1 MMNQVWKLQDTC
13 KCIIWDQTK
22 NLVPIII
29 KVIQQEPLMN
39 TIKVTDQQLE
49 YLRDLVLEAY
59 SNDVTEQKDWDEDS
73 FEGLVDAVCDAE
85 EVK

>member
-1 MMNQVWKLQDTC
+1 MNQEWRLQDTC

-29 KVIQQEPLMN
+29 KVIKQNPTN
-39 TIKVTDQQLE
+39 TLKVTDQQLE

-59 SNDVTEQKDWDEDS
+59 SNDVAEQKEWNEDS
-73 FEGLVDAVCDAE
+73 FEGLVDAICNAQ

>member
-1 MMNQVWKLQDTC
+1 MMNQEWSLQDTC

-49 YLRDLVLEAY
+49 YLRDIVLEAY
-59 SNDVTEQKDWDEDS
+59 SLDVAEQKEWNEDS
-73 FEGLVDAVCDAE
+73 FEGLVDAICNAQ

>member
-1 MMNQVWKLQDTC
+1 
-13 KCIIWDQTK
+13 
-22 NLVPIII
+22 
-29 KVIQQEPLMN
+29 MN

-59 SNDVTEQKDWDEDS
+59 SLDIPEQKEWDEKS
-73 FEGLVDAVCDAE
+73 FDGLVDAVCDAE

>member
-1 MMNQVWKLQDTC
+1 MYHL
-13 KCIIWDQTK
+13 DQIFY
-22 NLVPIII
+22 LVQIII
-29 KVIQQEPLMN
+29 KVIQSRLPMN

-59 SNDVTEQKDWDEDS
+59 SNDIAEQKEWNEDS
-73 FEGLVDAVCDAE
+73 FEGLVDAVCEAQ

>member
-1 MMNQVWKLQDTC
+1 
-13 KCIIWDQTK
+13 
-22 NLVPIII
+22 
-29 KVIQQEPLMN
+29 MN

-59 SNDVTEQKDWDEDS
+59 SMDIAEQKEWNEDS
-73 FEGLVDAVCDAE
+73 FEGLVDAVCEAQ